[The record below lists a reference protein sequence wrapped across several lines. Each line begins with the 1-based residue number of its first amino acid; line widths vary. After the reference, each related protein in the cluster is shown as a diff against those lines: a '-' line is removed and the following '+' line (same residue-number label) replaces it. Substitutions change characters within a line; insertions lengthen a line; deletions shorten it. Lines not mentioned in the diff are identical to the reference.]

1 MSEATSTDDTIEAR
15 LAQFAV
21 QLNETTAQLRKVE
34 EERDEYRKLVLHL
47 KEENERLR
55 RGLLGQKAE
64 RLPRNDAQLSLA
76 ILGMA
81 MAGANGSSEAEAAAA
96 AIEKQLVKQHTRCKP
111 VRKPLPAELPRV
123 EIEIVPPEVER
134 EPDAFECIGS
144 ETREVLLLAWKTT
157 RTGSRRDCYLG
168 SLRCR
173 AKGRPRPRSQ
183 TPLTLAKFPRK
194 IPCPGTRLAQ
204 GRNPARHARTFGRCR
219 RP

>member
-1 MSEATSTDDTIEAR
+1 MSAIEAQ
-15 LAQFAV
+15 LAHFAV
-21 QLNETTAQLRKVE
+21 VVNEQTAQLRKVE

-81 MAGANGSSEAEAAAA
+81 MAGVDSSSEAEAAAA

-123 EIEIVPPEVER
+123 
-134 EPDAFECIGS
+134 
-144 ETREVLLLAWKTT
+144 
-157 RTGSRRDCYLG
+157 
-168 SLRCR
+168 
-173 AKGRPRPRSQ
+173 
-183 TPLTLAKFPRK
+183 
-194 IPCPGTRLAQ
+194 
-204 GRNPARHARTFGRCR
+204 
-219 RP
+219 